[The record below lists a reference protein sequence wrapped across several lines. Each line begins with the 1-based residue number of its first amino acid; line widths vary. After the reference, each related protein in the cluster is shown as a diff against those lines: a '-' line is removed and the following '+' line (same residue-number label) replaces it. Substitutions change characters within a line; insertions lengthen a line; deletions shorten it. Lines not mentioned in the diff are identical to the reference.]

1 MKVFFPDAIRLEKLG
16 FGPVANAPVL
26 FDSRHVLARI
36 PSRYLRERALG
47 RWSPQAS
54 YEGPHL
60 SSRVRPT
67 RSTLAAAAWQ
77 ISIFL
82 DWCEDRGQHWRTVAY
97 DDVLTFQNEMILG
110 KWSKTGRRLQPS
122 TANNRADEATS
133 FLAWASWRGLRDSFP
148 VPHTTRQRSVG
159 GGRSSTGGTTL
170 VRSRVG
176 QAKTSRTRE
185 IVKVVAVPQPAEV
198 RDWLLLVR
206 EVRGISKYLASKF
219 ILETG
224 TRLEETISLDASQ
237 IPSAE
242 AIADLRSRGRTAG
255 YIDLVKTKGGRPR
268 TIQVSLS
275 FLEELRNWIDGR
287 RLTLLLRYHKRT
299 GKRPSDRLFV
309 SDATGFEGIPIAR
322 HTLYDVFHEVR
333 PAPAKWHPHFGRH
346 TYACHWM
353 FAALNLDAASE
364 RKSLRELGI
373 EWIFARGG
381 VYLRLLSKQLG
392 HLDEMTTEIYLRW
405 LATAVGIEEVAE
417 NWHRFLSSDAD
428 QAS

>member
-1 MKVFFPDAIRLEKLG
+1 
-16 FGPVANAPVL
+16 
-26 FDSRHVLARI
+26 
-36 PSRYLRERALG
+36 
-47 RWSPQAS
+47 
-54 YEGPHL
+54 
-60 SSRVRPT
+60 
-67 RSTLAAAAWQ
+67 
-77 ISIFL
+77 
-82 DWCEDRGQHWRTVAY
+82 
-97 DDVLTFQNEMILG
+97 
-110 KWSKTGRRLQPS
+110 
-122 TANNRADEATS
+122 
-133 FLAWASWRGLRDSFP
+133 
-148 VPHTTRQRSVG
+148 
-159 GGRSSTGGTTL
+159 
-170 VRSRVG
+170 
-176 QAKTSRTRE
+176 
-185 IVKVVAVPQPAEV
+185 VVAVPQPAEV